1 MKSLHILSGNSD
13 TILSTKIESVFLAR
27 SQLAQAS
34 KGQLISECPF
44 DVSNFPKN
52 QRKI

>member
-1 MKSLHILSGNSD
+1 MVDHKTEELCKLGKQI
-13 TILSTKIESVFLAR
+13 V
-27 SQLAQAS
+27 QLANQAT
-34 KGQLISECPF
+34 KGQLILECPF